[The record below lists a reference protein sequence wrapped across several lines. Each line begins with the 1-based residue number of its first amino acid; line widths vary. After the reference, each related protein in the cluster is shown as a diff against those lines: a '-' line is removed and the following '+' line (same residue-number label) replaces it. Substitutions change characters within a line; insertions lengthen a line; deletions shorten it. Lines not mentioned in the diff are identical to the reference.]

1 MARALNLNQR
11 GSMQARSL
19 LNRPWLWLWGLL
31 FAYTALAWPLPLA
44 QAAPQRP
51 TTVEGLSPALLQVTH
66 GKASYYSKKHSG
78 KKTANGQRIDH
89 GAYTAAHPT
98 LPFGTVVRV
107 TNLRNGREVI
117 VRIND
122 RGPFVKGRIIDLSR
136 AAAETL
142 NMMRSGVTDVQ
153 VEVLSDGK
161 GKISQP
167 EGGFF
172 LALKEA
178 IPKERTVKAL
188 EQARAVLSPVGGE
201 DARNVQI
208 LSERTSGAGERFY
221 AAIGPFAS
229 YAAVSS
235 ARKRLERKRV
245 PATVR
250 WAYNGLD

>member
-1 MARALNLNQR
+1 
-11 GSMQARSL
+11 MQARSL

-31 FAYTALAWPLPLA
+31 FAYTACTWPLPLA

-51 TTVEGLSPALLQVTH
+51 TVEGLSPTLLQVTH

-89 GAYTAAHPT
+89 EAYTAAHPT

-117 VRIND
+117 VRVND

-136 AAAETL
+136 AAAATL

-172 LALKEA
+172 LALKESV
-178 IPKERTVKAL
+178 PKEKTTKAL
-188 EQARAVLSPVGGE
+188 EQARAILASLGDDGS
-201 DARNVQI
+201 RSVQI
-208 LSERTSGAGERFY
+208 LSERSSGDGERLY
-221 AAIGPFAS
+221 AAIGPFTT
-229 YAAVSS
+229 YTAVSS

-250 WAYNGLD
+250 WAYNSLD